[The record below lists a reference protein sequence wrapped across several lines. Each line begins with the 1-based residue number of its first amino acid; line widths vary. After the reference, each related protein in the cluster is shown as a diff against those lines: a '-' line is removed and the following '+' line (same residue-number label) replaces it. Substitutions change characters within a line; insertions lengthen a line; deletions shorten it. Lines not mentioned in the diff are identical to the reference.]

1 MGQTIQ
7 IWDTNV
13 VADVLLVSTD
23 RSLTGQDGESY
34 TSGQPIGPGAI
45 FPAQLAARLFES
57 DPSID
62 HVYVMSNV
70 LSIRR
75 SKAWDESSIASA
87 RDVVASFFLFYES
100 QESTEKEPAPEAE
113 SNVSAEAPASES
125 PLPENPSPEDGSP
138 SDPESPSPAETPL
151 QNEADTDSTP
161 SDQP

>member
-7 IWDTNV
+7 IWDASV

-23 RSLTGQDGESY
+23 RSLTGQDGETY
-34 TSGQPIGPGAI
+34 GPGDSIESGGI

-75 SKAWDESSIASA
+75 KEGWDDPSVAST
-87 RDVVASFFLFYES
+87 REVVASFFLFYEA
-100 QESTEKEPAPEAE
+100 QPLAEAQPPVEAE
-113 SNVSAEAPASES
+113 A
-125 PLPENPSPEDGSP
+125 
-138 SDPESPSPAETPL
+138 
-151 QNEADTDSTP
+151 
-161 SDQP
+161 

>member
-7 IWDTNV
+7 IWDANV

-23 RSLTGQDGESY
+23 RSLTGQDGEAY
-34 TSGQPIGPGAI
+34 TPGQPIETGAI

-75 SKAWDESSIASA
+75 SQAWDESSIASA

-100 QESTEKEPAPEAE
+100 QEPTEEKPAPEAD
-113 SNVSAEAPASES
+113 SNVSADARDSES
-125 PLPENPSPEDGSP
+125 P
-138 SDPESPSPAETPL
+138 A
-151 QNEADTDSTP
+151 
-161 SDQP
+161 

>member
-34 TSGQPIGPGAI
+34 TSGQAVGPGAI

-57 DPSID
+57 DRSID

-75 SKAWDESSIASA
+75 SGAWDDSSIASA

-100 QESTEKEPAPEAE
+100 QESAEQEPASVPEAE
-113 SNVSAEAPASES
+113 SNVSAEAP
-125 PLPENPSPEDGSP
+125 
-138 SDPESPSPAETPL
+138 DPESPA
-151 QNEADTDSTP
+151 
-161 SDQP
+161 

>member
-23 RSLTGQDGESY
+23 RSLTGQDGEAY
-34 TSGQPIGPGAI
+34 TPGQPIGPGAI

-75 SKAWDESSIASA
+75 SEAWGESSIASA

-100 QESTEKEPAPEAE
+100 QESKEGEPAPEEPAPEAGA
-113 SNVSAEAPASES
+113 NGSAE
-125 PLPENPSPEDGSP
+125 
-138 SDPESPSPAETPL
+138 DPDPDSPA
-151 QNEADTDSTP
+151 
-161 SDQP
+161 

>member
-7 IWDTNV
+7 IWDANV

-23 RSLTGQDGESY
+23 RSLTGQDGEAY
-34 TSGQPIGPGAI
+34 TPGQPIGPGAI

-75 SKAWDESSIASA
+75 SEAWDESSIASA

-100 QESTEKEPAPEAE
+100 QESNDEQPAPEAPAPEEPAPEAGA
-113 SNVSAEAPASES
+113 NGSAEDP
-125 PLPENPSPEDGSP
+125 
-138 SDPESPSPAETPL
+138 DPESPA
-151 QNEADTDSTP
+151 
-161 SDQP
+161 